1 MTSPPLRA
9 DRRLP
14 GTVTPELIARLAGL
28 EVRARTIVEGVV
40 AGLHR
45 SPQHGFSVEFAEHRE
60 YLPGD
65 DLRYVDWK
73 VYGKS
78 DRIFLKQ
85 YEEETNFACHL
96 LLDVSDSMRYRSE
109 PQVDHSGAGLSKLE
123 YAVNLAAALA
133 YLITR
138 QQDAV
143 GLMTFADR
151 IDGQLAPSSRGAHLG
166 QVFRRM
172 EETEPQRL
180 LSFDEAGGDHME
192 SEADGVIER
201 VLVDASQR
209 VRRRGLVI
217 VISDLFDEPES
228 LLRGFK
234 RLKHGRHDVRVLQV
248 IDRAEEEFPF
258 EDPTHFRGLEQTGD
272 RRVEPRGLQQAYR
285 REFARFLKAVQ
296 VGVRGLG
303 MDIVTARTDEP
314 LDGVLRR
321 LLVNQGTSC

>member
-1 MTSPPLRA
+1 M
-9 DRRLP
+9 
-14 GTVTPELIARLAGL
+14 
-28 EVRARTIVEGVV
+28 EGVV

-60 YLPGD
+60 YVPGD

-143 GLMTFADR
+143 GLMTFADK
-151 IDGQLAPSSRGAHLG
+151 IEGQLAPSSRGAHLG

-180 LSFDEAGGDHME
+180 LSFDRGGGRSH
-192 SEADGVIER
+192 GER
-201 VLVDASQR
+201 SG
-209 VRRRGLVI
+209 RR
-217 VISDLFDEPES
+217 D
-228 LLRGFK
+228 
-234 RLKHGRHDVRVLQV
+234 
-248 IDRAEEEFPF
+248 
-258 EDPTHFRGLEQTGD
+258 
-272 RRVEPRGLQQAYR
+272 
-285 REFARFLKAVQ
+285 
-296 VGVRGLG
+296 
-303 MDIVTARTDEP
+303 
-314 LDGVLRR
+314 
-321 LLVNQGTSC
+321 